1 MGIVK
6 ICARVLLKKMH
17 CIKLSLPWQDWGGG
31 GVEKCNK
38 HSDEGQG
45 KLKLKLR
52 LDRTMVEY
60 SVTKLRTCQI
70 DMMFTS

>member
-17 CIKLSLPWQDWGGG
+17 CIKLSLPWQDGGG
-31 GVEKCNK
+31 GLEKCNK

-45 KLKLKLR
+45 KLKLKLW
-52 LDRTMVEY
+52 LYRTMVEN